1 MNNTSEQQTAT
12 LRNETNQSP
21 STRTLE
27 ALALDGD
34 YESGANS
41 SSTDDTETRD
51 DSSSTSQPQI
61 LDSEIINSLSSA
73 ALQQAPRAEIIV
85 VETITT
91 TTAPTQETQPNPS
104 SLVPSPLSTSIS
116 SSSSCHAPIA
126 QIEEP
131 LPQKEQV
138 VIADKPLVKQEDIV
152 KVTLPPPK
160 PPTQK
165 VAARNLNDLFKSSAN
180 SDHSKIKVLIY
191 EFLFS
196 YKIFEIPK
204 IEYYITWNNKWNFLL
219 NNFKRRLKRF
229 YLKNVCHG

>member
-1 MNNTSEQQTAT
+1 MNNTSEQKTAT

-73 ALQQAPRAEIIV
+73 ALHQTAPAPAEIIV

-91 TTAPTQETQPNPS
+91 TTIAPTQETQPDPS

-131 LPQKEQV
+131 IPQKEQIV
-138 VIADKPLVKQEDIV
+138 TVDKPLVKQEDV
-152 KVTLPPPK
+152 VTLPPPK

-165 VAARNLNDLFKSSAN
+165 VAARNLNDLFKSSPN
-180 SDHSKIKVLIY
+180 SDHSKIKVLINII
-191 EFLFS
+191 L
-196 YKIFEIPK
+196 
-204 IEYYITWNNKWNFLL
+204 
-219 NNFKRRLKRF
+219 
-229 YLKNVCHG
+229 

>member
-1 MNNTSEQQTAT
+1 MEMNNTSEQQTAT

-73 ALQQAPRAEIIV
+73 ALQQAAPAEIIV

-91 TTAPTQETQPNPS
+91 TAIAPTQETQPNPS

-180 SDHSKIKVLIY
+180 SDHSKIKVL
-191 EFLFS
+191 FS
-196 YKIFEIPK
+196 FKIFEIPF
-204 IEYYITWNNKWNFLL
+204 I
-219 NNFKRRLKRF
+219 
-229 YLKNVCHG
+229 

>member
-1 MNNTSEQQTAT
+1 MEMNNTSEQQTAT

-73 ALQQAPRAEIIV
+73 ALQQAAPAEIIV

-91 TTAPTQETQPNPS
+91 TTIAPTQETQPNPS

-126 QIEEP
+126 RIEEP

-138 VIADKPLVKQEDIV
+138 VTVDKPLVKQEDIV

-180 SDHSKIKVLIY
+180 SDHSKIKVLMNSY
-191 EFLFS
+191 FLIRFFKFHLS
-196 YKIFEIPK
+196 YRNLSIVHEI
-204 IEYYITWNNKWNFLL
+204 II
-219 NNFKRRLKRF
+219 
-229 YLKNVCHG
+229 